1 MMTMGTEQRTGLSPP
16 DQAHMDRLD
25 RLAHTL
31 AGHGLQVSLLAPPGR
46 GHLRGMLRRRQMV
59 VLVVVGGT
67 DSGRR

>member
-1 MMTMGTEQRTGLSPP
+1 MVLGTEQRTGLAPP

-46 GHLRGMLRRRQMV
+46 VPSLHV
-59 VLVVVGGT
+59 VNPAVLALAEDIYAGCC
-67 DSGRR
+67 